1 MLEMQPGDVRNTWAD
16 TSLMKEITG
25 FEPNTPIS
33 EGVDKFV
40 NWYKSYHQL

>member
-25 FEPNTPIS
+25 FELI
-33 EGVDKFV
+33 
-40 NWYKSYHQL
+40 LL